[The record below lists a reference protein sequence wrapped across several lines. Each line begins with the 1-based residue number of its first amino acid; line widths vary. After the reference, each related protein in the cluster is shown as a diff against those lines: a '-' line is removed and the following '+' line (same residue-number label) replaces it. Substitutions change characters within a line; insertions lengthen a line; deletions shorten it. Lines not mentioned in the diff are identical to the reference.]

1 MVETT
6 EGIGVKRDDGT
17 SGSKVGTGVG
27 VGNGFAVRSILG
39 EALVVGGVVGCVD
52 IDDKL
57 VVTLELS
64 LLNEILDLFL

>member
-39 EALVVGGVVGCVD
+39 EALVVG
-52 IDDKL
+52 
-57 VVTLELS
+57 
-64 LLNEILDLFL
+64 